1 MELTAAR
8 EKFLDTWGQMGS
20 NWGICKTMAQIHG
33 LLLISTEP
41 LNTDQIMANLNI
53 SRGNVHCNVAELQ
66 EWELIRKTKIDGC
79 RKDYYEAEKDIWTV
93 FVKIIKQRKKKELE
107 PIIGILGELR
117 TLECNCDGSSEFC
130 KVIEDIHLFSTKT
143 DKALENIVSSKSSWL
158 INNYL
163 KMVR

>member
-20 NWGICKTMAQIHG
+20 NWGISKTMAQVHG
-33 LLLISTEP
+33 LLLISTKP
-41 LNTDQIMANLNI
+41 LNTDQIMEHLDI
-53 SRGNVHCNVAELQ
+53 SRGNVHCNIAELQ
-66 EWELIRKTKIDGC
+66 EWELIRKNKIDGC

-93 FVKIIKQRKKKELE
+93 FVKIVKQRKKRELE
-107 PIIGILGELR
+107 PIIGVLDKLKA
-117 TLECNCDGSSEFC
+117 LECNCDGSSEFC

-143 DKALENIVSSKSSWL
+143 DKALENIVTSKSSWL

>member
-20 NWGICKTMAQIHG
+20 NWGISKTMAQVHG
-33 LLLISTEP
+33 LLLISTKP
-41 LNTDQIMANLNI
+41 LNTDQIMEHLGI
-53 SRGNVHCNVAELQ
+53 SRGNVHCNIAELQ
-66 EWELIRKTKIDGC
+66 EWELIRKNKIDGC

-93 FVKIIKQRKKKELE
+93 FVKIVKQRKKRELE
-107 PIIGILGELR
+107 PIIGVLDELKA
-117 TLECNCDGSSEFC
+117 LECNCDGSSEFC

-143 DKALENIVSSKSSWL
+143 DKALENIVTSKSSWL